1 MLAQMSGISDLMTA
15 VREIPAIAR
24 IFWNDFSGN
33 TGVKW
38 LKLPFDEVLH
48 PGCCGLR
55 ENELMTEKHICLMG
69 DSVFDN
75 DEYIP
80 GEPGV
85 IEQLRRSIPR
95 TWSAFK
101 VAVDGDCIED
111 IPNQLERVPT
121 HTTDIVVS
129 IGGNDL
135 MKFRHLLAQVSQ
147 GARLEDLIAPPLA
160 DFEVAYGWMLDTVS
174 EQGLTV
180 SACTIYTAIPFA
192 EPEMRD
198 HAPSAIGAFNALI
211 LSLAEAR
218 GISVIR
224 LDLACADDKD
234 FSEMSPIEPSSQG
247 GQKIVDAILQTLGQ
261 S

>member
-1 MLAQMSGISDLMTA
+1 MT
-15 VREIPAIAR
+15 
-24 IFWNDFSGN
+24 D
-33 TGVKW
+33 
-38 LKLPFDEVLH
+38 
-48 PGCCGLR
+48 
-55 ENELMTEKHICLMG
+55 KHICLMG

-111 IPNQLERVPT
+111 IPNQLENVPT

-135 MKFRHLLAQVSQ
+135 MKFRHLLTQVAQ
-147 GARLEDLIAPPLA
+147 GARLEDLITSPLA
-160 DFEVAYGWMLDTVS
+160 DFEVAYGWMLDTIL
-174 EQGLTV
+174 ERNLPI
-180 SACTIYTAIPFA
+180 SACTIYTAIPFT
-192 EPEMRD
+192 EPELRD
-198 HAPSAIGAFNALI
+198 YGPSAIGAFNAQI
-211 LSLAEAR
+211 LRLAEAR
-218 GISVIR
+218 GMSVIR
-224 LDLACADDKD
+224 LDLACTDELD

-247 GQKIVDAILQTLGQ
+247 GQKIVNAILQTLRQ
-261 S
+261 C